1 MTNHKRICKARSN
14 MKLLLFS
21 ARPYDRQFFEPF
33 AEQAGI
39 TINYVEARLT
49 PDSVAIAAGSDAI
62 CAFVNDDLSETV
74 LVELKRLG
82 IQLICLR
89 CAGYNNCD
97 IKIATSLELPVVRVP
112 SYSPSSV
119 AEHTFAILLSLVRKI
134 PRAYNRVRDGNYEL
148 DGLLGFDLKSRT
160 IGVIGTGNIGTEV
173 VKIANG
179 FGCKVLC
186 HDIAPNEQ
194 LTDICEYV
202 SFSEL
207 IQSADIISLHC
218 PLVPSTNKLIG
229 PSELEMMKQ
238 NVILINTS
246 RGGLIDTKAVI
257 SALKTQKLGGLGID
271 VYEYESSLFF
281 EDRSTA
287 ILQDDLFARLMTF
300 PNVIVTAHQGF
311 FTSDALTEIARTT
324 IDSVVQHRSQTALT
338 HQIKPD
344 A

>member
-1 MTNHKRICKARSN
+1 
-14 MKLLLFS
+14 MKLLLYS
-21 ARPYDRQFFEPF
+21 ARPYDRKFFEPF
-33 AEQAGI
+33 AEQEGI
-39 TINYVEARLT
+39 AINFVEARLT
-49 PDSVAIAAGSDAI
+49 PDSVAIAAGNDAI
-62 CAFVNDDLSETV
+62 CAFVNDDLSEPV
-74 LVELKRLG
+74 LLELKRLG
-82 IQLICLR
+82 IKLICLR

-97 IKIATSLELPVVRVP
+97 IKIAANLELPVVRVP

-148 DGLLGFDLKSRT
+148 DGLLGFDLKNKT
-160 IGVIGTGNIGTEV
+160 VGVVGTGNIGTEV

-186 HDIAPNEQ
+186 HDISPNKQ
-194 LTDICEYV
+194 LTGVCEYV
-202 SFSEL
+202 SFEEL
-207 IQSADIISLHC
+207 IQNADVISLHC
-218 PLVPSTNKLIG
+218 PLNSATNKLIG
-229 PSELEMMKQ
+229 TRELELMKQ

-246 RGGLIDTKAVI
+246 RGGLVDTKAVI
-257 SALKTQKLGGLGID
+257 AALKTQKLGGLGID

-324 IDSVVQHRSQTALT
+324 IESVVQYRSQTELT
-338 HQIKPD
+338 HQIK
-344 A
+344 

>member
-1 MTNHKRICKARSN
+1 
-14 MKLLLFS
+14 MKLLLYS
-21 ARPYDRQFFEPF
+21 ARPYDRQFFEQF
-33 AEQAGI
+33 AEQANI
-39 TINYVEARLT
+39 AINYIEARLT
-49 PDSVAIAAGSDAI
+49 ADSVAIAAGSDAV
-62 CAFVNDDLSETV
+62 CAFVNDDLSQPV
-74 LVELKRLG
+74 LLELKRLG
-82 IQLICLR
+82 VKLICLR

-97 IKIATSLELPVVRVP
+97 LNTAAKLDLPVVRVP

-148 DGLLGFDLKSRT
+148 DGLLGFDLKGRT

-186 HDIAPNEQ
+186 YDVTPNKQ
-194 LTDICEYV
+194 LAGDCEYV
-202 SFSEL
+202 SFKEL
-207 IQSADIISLHC
+207 IQTADIISLHC
-218 PLVPSTNKLIG
+218 PLNSATNKLIG
-229 PSELEMMKQ
+229 PSELELMKQ

-257 SALKTQKLGGLGID
+257 AALKTQKLGGLGID

-324 IDSVVQHRSQTALT
+324 IESVVQYRSQTELT
-338 HQIKPD
+338 HQIKSD